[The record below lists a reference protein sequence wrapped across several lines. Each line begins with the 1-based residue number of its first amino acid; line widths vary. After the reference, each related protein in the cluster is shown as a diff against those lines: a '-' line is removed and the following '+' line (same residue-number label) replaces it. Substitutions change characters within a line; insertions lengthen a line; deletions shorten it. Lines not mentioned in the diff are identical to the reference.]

1 MKKKIVSLLLVG
13 VLTMSAFA
21 GCGKKEAAK
30 DDAAT
35 DATDESG
42 ATAMYTSDDENTLTA
57 AAWDANFNIP
67 ALKAAEKAFQK
78 ENPDFKLE
86 LIEQPDSKAIE
97 NAVTTAAQSGDYQNL
112 PDIVLFQDH
121 YFQQYVTNYP
131 DAWQDVNDADVD
143 WSDFGE
149 EKLSFSTIGGK
160 HYGFPVDNGTV
171 IFAYRTDILEQ
182 CGYTMDDVTGITWDK
197 FIEIGEKVYNETG
210 KYLLSMDG
218 DGNDLPYM
226 MLQAEGVSQF
236 KDGKANIAD
245 NDTMKQII
253 EVIEE
258 MQQKN
263 VLLLNNDWSGYTND
277 IQKDAVAGVMNGN
290 WIIPTIKQVEE
301 NSGKWEIT
309 SMPTLSGEE
318 GYASNGGSS
327 LYITANSKKADL
339 AKKFLAYTFG
349 GGEGAVDTYDNA
361 LRDGGVITTCI
372 SAGKSDVYQEGVEYF
387 NGQAIYAKIVEMGS
401 HVKVVEQSDFHY
413 TAREKVAA
421 AITNIHNGQSVD
433 DALAQAQADLEF
445 AMEE

>member
-21 GCGKKEAAK
+21 GCGKKDAAK
-30 DDAAT
+30 DDAAN
-35 DATDESG
+35 ATDESG
-42 ATAMYTSDDENTLTA
+42 ANAMYVSDDENTLTA

-67 ALKAAEKAFQK
+67 ALKAAEKAYQK

-97 NAVTTAAQSGDYQNL
+97 NAVTTAAQSGNYENL

-131 DAWQDVNDADVD
+131 DAWQDASDADVD

-149 EKLSFSTIGGK
+149 EKLSFSTIDGK

-236 KDGKANIAD
+236 KNGKANIAD
-245 NDTMKQII
+245 NKTMKEII

-258 MQQKN
+258 MQAKN

-349 GGEGAVDTYDNA
+349 GGKGAVDTYDAA

-433 DALAQAQADLEF
+433 EALAQAQADLEF
-445 AMEE
+445 AMED